1 MCILVVLQDRQ
12 VLLVACNIE
21 PLTMPNISILD
32 MYVFKEGLFEKDV
45 SKKCISAGG
54 LCFSR
59 YLGGL
64 GSLFIISLILSRIL
78 NFII

>member
-32 MYVFKEGLFEKDV
+32 MYVFKEGLFEKKTFLKNV
-45 SKKCISAGG
+45 FLRAVCASHGT
-54 LCFSR
+54 
-59 YLGGL
+59 
-64 GSLFIISLILSRIL
+64 
-78 NFII
+78 